1 MENFDVL
8 LRAKD
13 YIWNPFFK
21 HYVTHINHSWC
32 IQNKYK
38 INFLFK
44 HKKTEKRK
52 VYFFLH
58 KTRKSSKLLITLLP
72 HSRNSKLQN
81 YWLRT
86 ISHAECHKKRVKY
99 TQIYFSKRKIWN
111 WGWQELQYD
120 YDFSLFQCNEN
131 YHKNRMQFVKS
142 IPKKSKFI
150 SKHLKRL
157 LCTYF
162 ILLFT
167 SFSSFFLCS

>member
-13 YIWNPFFK
+13 YIQNPLFK

-72 HSRNSKLQN
+72 HSRKSKLQN

-111 WGWQELQYD
+111 WGWQELQHD
-120 YDFSLFQCNEN
+120 YDFFLFQCNEN

-142 IPKKSKFI
+142 IQKKSKFI